1 MTGGVRDYVRFI
13 LPPPQCA
20 HWGTPLI
27 NAGGK
32 VAVRIE
38 QPAKLKFETL
48 FVTELTTQWPK
59 GLCSGL

>member
-38 QPAKLKFETL
+38 LLAKLKFANPAHEVIL
-48 FVTELTTQWPK
+48 
-59 GLCSGL
+59 